1 MLGFYKM
8 RKLYL
13 LHIPKT
19 GGTSVDYAVSKYMR
33 KNNLPYFPGD
43 WSKTSLDIN
52 ETMFINA
59 HIGTYPMDNFFDV
72 DVACVFR
79 DPVDRTISNFL
90 WIFKDI
96 LSNKPEYYVFNNILD
111 CFKFYAFEDKNFIA
125 HRNLQ
130 TRFVCNPINSEA
142 FLGMYQEN
150 KDISPFPDKY
160 GLELIWKD
168 FFVENDRT
176 NINFAKKQ
184 VDSFKIIGITEN
196 LLPFQLKVHKWF
208 KDNYGIDFEEP
219 TKNKLRTG
227 QVGYKGVLY
236 DTDLIKDMLTVDEIE
251 KIRYNNSLDVDL
263 YRYVKEKLT

>member
-1 MLGFYKM
+1 M

-33 KNNLPYFPGD
+33 KNNIPYFPGN

-90 WIFKDI
+90 WIFKDV
-96 LSNKPEYYVFNNILD
+96 LADKPEYFKFNNIID
-111 CFKFYAFEDKNFIA
+111 CFKFYAFEDQNFIA
-125 HRNLQ
+125 HHNLQ
-130 TRFVCNPINSEA
+130 TRFVCNPMDKEA
-142 FLGMYQEN
+142 FKIMYQPEE
-150 KDISPFPDKY
+150 DLIPFPEKTGM
-160 GLELIWKD
+160 GLLWRNFLVRNE
-168 FFVENDRT
+168 RT
-176 NINFAKKQ
+176 DINFAKKQ
-184 VDSFKIIGITEN
+184 VDSFKIIGVTDN

-208 KDNYGIDFEEP
+208 KDNYGIDLEEP

-227 QVGYKGVLY
+227 QVGYKSILY
-236 DTDLIKDMLTVDEIE
+236 DTDLIKDMLSIDDINR
-251 KIRYNNSLDVDL
+251 IRYNNSLDVEL
-263 YRYVKEKLT
+263 YQYVKDKLN